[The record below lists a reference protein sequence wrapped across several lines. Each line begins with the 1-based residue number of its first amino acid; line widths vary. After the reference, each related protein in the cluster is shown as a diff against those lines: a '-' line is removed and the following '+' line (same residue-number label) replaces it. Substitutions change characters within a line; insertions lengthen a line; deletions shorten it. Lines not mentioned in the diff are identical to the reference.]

1 MTETRKRSAL
11 SQFFLFLLGLYALL
25 LMIFLVGRLALRSDW
40 FLLGLATNFTPYLF
54 GLALLALVLV
64 VLLRAPRM
72 IVLYGLLLLI
82 GALWLVP
89 RWLPPFSQPET
100 QGTTLKIITFNIY
113 PHNQQIDAAFDW
125 LLAQDAD
132 LLMIQEHNGDFAEL
146 EAAYPYA
153 YIEDTEGSGI
163 FSRYP
168 ITDYEEVT
176 FGEFVH
182 QRAVIEVADSPFVLY
197 NLHLAMPLTEDESV
211 PLPLRYDSTQRD
223 SQIQELLA
231 RAPEETLPVILVG
244 DFNMSEYSPIY
255 DQIRAAYSD
264 AYRAASWGIGA
275 TWPGGASEEWTTPL
289 PRLIRL
295 DYVWHTEGFQAQ
307 NATVASPLGS
317 DHLPL
322 IVTLDWMP

>member
-11 SQFFLFLLGLYALL
+11 SQFVIFLMGLYALL

-54 GLALLALVLV
+54 GLALIALLLAG
-64 VLLRAPRM
+64 LLRAPRLAV
-72 IVLYGLLLLI
+72 IYTLLLLI
-82 GALWLVP
+82 GALWIVP
-89 RWLPPFSQPET
+89 RLLPPFSLPEA
-100 QGTTLKIITFNIY
+100 QGTTLKLVSFNIY
-113 PHNQQIDAAFDW
+113 PNNQRADEAVDW
-125 LLAQDAD
+125 LLTQDAD
-132 LLMIQEHNGDFAEL
+132 LLLIQEHSGGFASL
-146 EAAYPYA
+146 EAAYPYSQV
-153 YIEDTEGSGI
+153 ERSGGSGI

-182 QRAVIEVADSPFVLY
+182 QRAVIEVAGSPFVLY
-197 NLHLAMPLTEDESV
+197 NLHLAMPLTQDESV

-231 RAPEETLPVILVG
+231 RAPQETLPVILVG

-255 DQIRAAYSD
+255 DQIAAEYTD

-289 PRLIRL
+289 PRLMRL
-295 DYVWHTEGFQAQ
+295 DYVWYSGGFQARA
-307 NATVASPLGS
+307 ATVGAPLGS

-322 IVTLDWMP
+322 IVTLDWLP